1 MIRKRIKHDFQK
13 VKTIRSFE
21 REIYTND
28 LSLDEALEQEIRF
41 KDDIDISKESSKP
54 KESV

>member
-41 KDDIDISKESSKP
+41 KDDIDISKESSKL